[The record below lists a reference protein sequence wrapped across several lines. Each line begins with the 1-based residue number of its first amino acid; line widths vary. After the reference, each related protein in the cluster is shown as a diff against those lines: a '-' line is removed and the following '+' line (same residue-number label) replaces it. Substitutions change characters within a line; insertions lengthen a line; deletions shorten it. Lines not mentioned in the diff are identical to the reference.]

1 MAMKYIYRNISM
13 LKYNEYNII
22 HFDDLIKNITN
33 PDNDNDHYIRKD
45 LIKFFFKWM
54 YFWQSKR

>member
-1 MAMKYIYRNISM
+1 MAMKYICRNISM

-33 PDNDNDHYIRKD
+33 PDNDNNHYIRKVSQI
-45 LIKFFFKWM
+45 LIM
-54 YFWQSKR
+54 IMIII